1 MYALSVNLFALFFTD
16 IVMIRLFRMLYGS
29 GGYGLVPMVFL
40 ISMETMRFLF
50 TWARMYMLLFLFCTW
65 YLYIHARLLQRNWQ
79 KADLFQMAVCIFLGT
94 LTHYYFYVYAG
105 VLTILAVTFLIW
117 HRRVRELLRYI
128 YFGIVG
134 IMVSWIFY
142 PWALFHVFVNEQNKH
157 AVLERWSLERGK
169 AYMVFLRDALLD
181 DRAWGWVIMLLFC
194 CAGIFLRRR
203 IMEKGTEKKGW
214 RQVFR
219 RMVVGSG
226 LMYSLI
232 IYTLDG
238 DNLYYMTPLYMAF
251 IVWAA
256 MLVLDLSMQIR
267 IPVEKSI
274 VKIGMAVIG
283 VWMVCSGSVVGRY
296 LINAEK
302 VVSCM
307 NENLPLADDFRQ
319 TPERFHN
326 YNCLYIEKKRDNLFH
341 NYWFEFGQYRL
352 FKKISLEQF
361 NLQGVRR
368 EDLYGCEQ
376 GGDGIIVYA
385 PGECEM
391 DEKEYRWIAGDASYH
406 IYEYVG
412 GLVRHGSCRG

>member
-181 DRAWGWVIMLLFC
+181 DRDWGWVIMLLFC

-203 IMEKGTEKKGW
+203 IMEKGTEKKG
-214 RQVFR
+214 
-219 RMVVGSG
+219 
-226 LMYSLI
+226 
-232 IYTLDG
+232 
-238 DNLYYMTPLYMAF
+238 
-251 IVWAA
+251 
-256 MLVLDLSMQIR
+256 
-267 IPVEKSI
+267 
-274 VKIGMAVIG
+274 
-283 VWMVCSGSVVGRY
+283 
-296 LINAEK
+296 
-302 VVSCM
+302 
-307 NENLPLADDFRQ
+307 
-319 TPERFHN
+319 
-326 YNCLYIEKKRDNLFH
+326 
-341 NYWFEFGQYRL
+341 
-352 FKKISLEQF
+352 
-361 NLQGVRR
+361 
-368 EDLYGCEQ
+368 
-376 GGDGIIVYA
+376 
-385 PGECEM
+385 
-391 DEKEYRWIAGDASYH
+391 
-406 IYEYVG
+406 
-412 GLVRHGSCRG
+412 